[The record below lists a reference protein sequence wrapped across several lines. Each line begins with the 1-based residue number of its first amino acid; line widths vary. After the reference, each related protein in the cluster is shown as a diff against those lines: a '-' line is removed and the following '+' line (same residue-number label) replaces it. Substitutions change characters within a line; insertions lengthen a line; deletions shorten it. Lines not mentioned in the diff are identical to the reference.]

1 MVSSLNFEV
10 NNNRASYSSPTAK
23 CVSTPILF
31 CLISALFSSF
41 GFFSLPKSPLRM
53 VMWAVSHNYVSCV
66 KESFTCSL
74 TNRVSSWCSTPSGR
88 DWLGRSRADIDVIIE
103 PRAAIVIGP
112 IAFCLSNRCR
122 AGRWRLPWWNDEPTD
137 DVIMSMTSGRK
148 CQFIC
153 IFSPFRF

>member
-1 MVSSLNFEV
+1 MVSSLNLEV
-10 NNNRASYSSPTAK
+10 NNNRALYSSPTAK

-41 GFFSLPKSPLRM
+41 GFFSPKSPLRM

-137 DVIMSMTSGRK
+137 DIIMSMTSGRK

>member
-31 CLISALFSSF
+31 CLISTLSSSF

-53 VMWAVSHNYVSCV
+53 IMWAVSHNYVSCV